1 MEQEFEFMPR
11 YRIGNEAMQYKL
23 NSKLFPRLE
32 EAVHQL
38 RAVGNYDP
46 SSVAQSGIAKIVM
59 EETGICIQ
67 MRVEKASYINAG
79 VYIPELD
86 RNNPILTNYM
96 RGWRSNSDLHKVI
109 NFNNG
114 TFNGL
119 LDKKNGKVAGDFS
132 KMIVPVFVTSA
143 MMLDAE
149 RYTDSDVAAAIGH
162 EVGHLW
168 SYFERLI
175 DLLSMNYA
183 ASYVAERVL
192 KTATDVDRIS
202 LITEYEKAMDIELA
216 DKETIARS
224 ESGGVIYTHLVLETI
239 KNRRN
244 AEGNEVYSYRGF
256 EFSSD
261 QFVTRHGGGLAVATV
276 VAKINQDYGHTSTMS
291 WTAHILLNV
300 AGAIVFLAALG
311 ILALAGMW
319 FTAIVTGLLIVGCNP
334 HASVYDN
341 PEERL
346 QRIRNEMVGSLKE
359 ATSPEQR
366 ASVSHDIALLDGI
379 MKDFEDKPSWHELIW
394 NHLLPNGRKTKANMS
409 LQQDLE
415 KLMNN
420 DLFVA
425 AARLEQV
432 PV

>member
-11 YRIGNEAMQYKL
+11 YHIGNEAMQYKQ

-67 MRVEKASYINAG
+67 MRVEKASYVNAG
-79 VYIPELD
+79 VYIPEID

-96 RGWRSNSDLHKVI
+96 RGWRSNTDLHKVI

-114 TFNGL
+114 TFTGL

-132 KMIVPVFVTSA
+132 KMIVPVFVTTA
-143 MMLDAE
+143 MMANSD
-149 RYTDSDVAAAIGH
+149 RYTDAEVAAAIGH

-168 SYFERLI
+168 SYYERLI

-183 ASYVAERVL
+183 ASYVTERVL
-192 KTATDVDRIS
+192 KTATDVDRIA
-202 LITEYEKAMDIELA
+202 LITEFEKAMDVVLA
-216 DKETIARS
+216 EKETIAKS
-224 ESGGVIYTHLVLETI
+224 ESGGVIYTHLVMETI
-239 KNRRN
+239 KTRRN

-261 QFVTRHGGGLAVATV
+261 QFVTRHGGGLAVASV
-276 VAKINQDYGHTSTMS
+276 VAKINQDYGHSSTCS
-291 WTAHILLNV
+291 WTTHILLNI
-300 AGAIVFLAALG
+300 AGVILFMAALG
-311 ILALAGMW
+311 LMLIGGMW
-319 FTAIVTGLLIVGCNP
+319 FTAIVTGLMIIGANP
-334 HASVYDN
+334 QASIYDE

-346 QRIRNEMVGSLKE
+346 QRIRNEMVGGLKE

-366 ASVSHDIALLDGI
+366 ASISHDIHLLDGI
-379 MKDFEDKPSWHELIW
+379 MKDFEDKPSWHMLIW
-394 NHLLPNGRKTKANMS
+394 NYLIPSGRKIRSNMS
-409 LQQDLE
+409 LQQELE
-415 KLMNN
+415 QLMNN

-425 AARLEQV
+425 AARLEQI

>member
-1 MEQEFEFMPR
+1 MSEFAFDPP

-67 MRVEKASYINAG
+67 MRVEQSTYVNAG
-79 VYIPELD
+79 VYVPDLD
-86 RNNPILTNYM
+86 RNNPILNNYM
-96 RGWRSNSDLHKVI
+96 RGWRSNADLHKVI

-114 TFNGL
+114 TFTGL
-119 LDKKNGKVAGDFS
+119 VDKKNGRVAGDFS
-132 KMIVPVFVTSA
+132 NMIVPVFVTTA
-143 MMLDAE
+143 MMRATE
-149 RYTDSDVAAAIGH
+149 RYSDADVAAAIGH
-162 EVGHLW
+162 ELGHLW
-168 SYFERLI
+168 SYYERLV

-192 KTATDVDRIS
+192 KTNSDVERIN
-202 LITEYEKAMDIELA
+202 LITEYEKAMDVKLPE
-216 DKETIARS
+216 KETIATS
-224 ESGGVIYTHLVLETI
+224 DAGGVIYTHLVLETI
-239 KNRRN
+239 KKRRD
-244 AEGNEVYSYRGF
+244 AEGNEIYSYRGF

-276 VAKINQDYGHTSTMS
+276 VAKINQDNPNSSTWS
-291 WTAHILLNV
+291 WPVHILLNV
-300 AGAIVFLAALG
+300 VSAVAFLAALG
-311 ILALAGMW
+311 ILALAGHW
-319 FTAIVTGLLIVGCNP
+319 FIAIISGLLIVGSNP
-334 HASVYDN
+334 NAAIYDE

-366 ASVSHDIALLDGI
+366 ASVSHDIAMLDNI
-379 MKDFEDKPSWHELIW
+379 LKDFKDKRNWHELIW
-394 NHLLPNGRKTKANMS
+394 HYLLPNGRKNKANMS
-409 LQQDLE
+409 LQQNLE

-425 AARLEQV
+425 AARLEQL